1 MSSNN
6 ALRSVP
12 LRPSGLHLL
21 WQAWLTWLDVSA
33 WPGLILVVIAL
44 GLLAAFH
51 QVTSGIVKQ
60 SELRMQNVSVHN
72 KATWLCNSLN
82 DRPARENCLLQRQ
95 LMESEISAR
104 LP

>member
-6 ALRSVP
+6 ARRSVP
-12 LRPSGLHLL
+12 IRPSGLHLL
-21 WQAWLTWLDVSA
+21 WQACLTWLDVSA
-33 WPGLILVVIAL
+33 WPGLILMVVAL
-44 GLLAAFH
+44 GLLGAFH

-60 SELRMQNVSVHN
+60 NELRLQSVSAYK
-72 KATWLCNSLN
+72 KATWLCNNLN

-95 LMESEISAR
+95 VIKSDMAAH